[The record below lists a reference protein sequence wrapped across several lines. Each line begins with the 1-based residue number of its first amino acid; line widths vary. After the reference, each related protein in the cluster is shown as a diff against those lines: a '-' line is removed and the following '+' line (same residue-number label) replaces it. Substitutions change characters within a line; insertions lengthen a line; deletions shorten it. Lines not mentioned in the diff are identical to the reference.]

1 MRMCTTEELQRAIMK
16 SRPWV
21 PTALILRVSNMFPEI
36 QPAFMDLITV
46 IDDVPN
52 PSAYLY
58 ESLRKLGDKLEWY
71 LRAVFYLAE
80 KIVPD
85 MLVNAILRFVVDI
98 ILIPYFEI
106 VNEKAFINAKTKYK
120 KDGSKIILDI
130 VGEAAHTEADANTY
144 MESYKYVIRRFGG
157 KMAIKPSSLI
167 AASVFEKNTY
177 EQNKELLKEKFAE
190 LFTVAKEDGTAIT
203 VDAEEYFQWCKLTE
217 EAFLETVLDERFRDM
232 KNEVG
237 IALQTYRKDA
247 FESAFKIIDAA
258 KKRGNPIRVRLV
270 KGAYWGAEH
279 EIAEKLGKEFPLF
292 ETQRRTDEMFDLV
305 VAFLMVHREHIHVS
319 PATHN
324 AKHIAFAI
332 NNANGDFLDFEFEI
346 LTGMGE
352 SIRRALCKLGVPV
365 SVYCPL
371 IRKGGTPKEGMKYLI
386 RRLDEVAKS
395 SHVLKNV

>member
-1 MRMCTTEELQRAIMK
+1 
-16 SRPWV
+16 
-21 PTALILRVSNMFPEI
+21 MFPEI

-58 ESLRKLGDKLEWY
+58 ESLRKLGNKLEWY

-85 MLVNAILRFVVDI
+85 MLVNAILRFVVNI

-106 VNEKAFINAKTKYK
+106 VNEKAFIGAKKK
-120 KDGSKIILDI
+120 FEKDGSKIILDI
-130 VGEAAHTEADANTY
+130 VGEEAHTEADANTY
-144 MESYKYVIRRFGG
+144 MESYKYVIRQFGG
-157 KMAIKPSSLI
+157 KMAVKPSSLI
-167 AASVFEKNTY
+167 AASAFEKNTY
-177 EQNKELLKEKFAE
+177 EQNKELLKEKLAE
-190 LFTVAKEDGTAIT
+190 LFTVAKENGTAIT
-203 VDAEEYFQWCKLTE
+203 VDAEEYFKWCKLTE

-232 KNEVG
+232 PNEAG
-237 IALQTYRKDA
+237 IALQTYRNDA
-247 FESAFKIIDAA
+247 YSSAKNILDAA
-258 KKRGNPIRVRLV
+258 KKRGHPIRVRVV

-279 EIAEKLGKEFPLF
+279 EMAEKLREEYPLF
-292 ETQRRTDEMFDLV
+292 ETQMQTDDMFNIV
-305 VAFLMVHREHIHVS
+305 VALFLRNREHIHVS

-324 AKHIAFAI
+324 AKHLAFAI
-332 NNANGDFLDFEFEI
+332 NHANGDFSNLEFEV

-352 SIRRALCKLGVPV
+352 SIRRVLCKLGVPV

>member
-1 MRMCTTEELQRAIMK
+1 MCITEDLQRAIMK

-21 PTALILRVSNMFPEI
+21 PTALILRISNMFPEI

-52 PSAYLY
+52 PAAYLY
-58 ESLRKLGDKLEWY
+58 ESLRKPGNKLEWY
-71 LRAVFYLAE
+71 LQAVFYLAE

-85 MLVNAILRFVVDI
+85 MLVNAILRFVVDV

-106 VNEKAFINAKTKYK
+106 VNEAAFAKAKEKYK

-144 MESYKYVIRRFGG
+144 MESYKYVIRQFGG

-177 EQNKELLKEKFAE
+177 EQNKELLKEKLAE
-190 LFTVAKEDGTAIT
+190 LFTVAKENGTAIT

-217 EAFLETVLDERFRDM
+217 EAFLETVLDERFHHM
-232 KNEVG
+232 PNEVG
-237 IALQTYRKDA
+237 IALQTYRNDVYS
-247 FESAFKIIDAA
+247 SAKNILNAA
-258 KKRGNPIRVRLV
+258 KKRGNPIRVRVV

-279 EIAEKLGKEFPLF
+279 EIAWNLGETYPLF
-292 ETQRRTDEMFDLV
+292 ETQTQTDDMFNMI
-305 VAFLMVHREHIHVS
+305 VAFFLSNREYIHVS

-332 NNANGDFLDFEFEI
+332 NHANGDFTNFEFEV